1 MKNIHLDKQA
11 KKWDKPQ
18 VKTVSSQELKRVISV
33 SACSKFHP
41 VCFPG
46 FAR

>member
-18 VKTVSSQELKRVISV
+18 VKTVSSQELKQVISV
-33 SACSKFHP
+33 SACSRFHDECFGKF
-41 VCFPG
+41 F
-46 FAR
+46 R

>member
-18 VKTVSSQELKRVISV
+18 VKTVSSQELR
-33 SACSKFHP
+33 AY
-41 VCFPG
+41 
-46 FAR
+46 

>member
-18 VKTVSSQELKRVISV
+18 VKTVSSQELKRVMSLLNIFCKTSKSV
-33 SACSKFHP
+33 
-41 VCFPG
+41 V
-46 FAR
+46 